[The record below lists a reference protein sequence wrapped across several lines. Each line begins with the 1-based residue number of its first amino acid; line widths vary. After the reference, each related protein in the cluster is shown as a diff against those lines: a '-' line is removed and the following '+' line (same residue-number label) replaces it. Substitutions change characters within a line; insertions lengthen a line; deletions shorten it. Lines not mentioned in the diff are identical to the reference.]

1 MCACPSL
8 ILDNS
13 VAHFSR
19 HSSSFVV
26 VAAAV
31 RVGAVMR
38 VLAITVISR
47 VARCAIYG
55 ISFGRFCASGGPF
68 SALASGD
75 GRGKRE
81 ETTADVEKHRA
92 RSLLSRTL
100 FVSSPFV
107 RFSRAACYGLRALQK
122 YGCVRVAF
130 YTYVIISSLMLA
142 GLSSLFNFPPRI
154 FFFFFY

>member
-1 MCACPSL
+1 M
-8 ILDNS
+8 
-13 VAHFSR
+13 AHFSR

-26 VAAAV
+26 AAAAV

-55 ISFGRFCASGGPF
+55 VSFGRFCASGGPF
-68 SALASGD
+68 SALALGD

-92 RSLLSRTL
+92 PSLLSRTL

-107 RFSRAACYGLRALQK
+107 RFSRAACYGLLQK

-130 YTYVIISSLMLA
+130 YSYVIISSLMLA
-142 GLSSLFNFPPRI
+142 GLSSFFNFPPRI
-154 FFFFFY
+154 FFSFYYNNILVPY